1 MKVEG
6 GIKVYETIKCL
17 VNNNIPV
24 MGHVGLLPQSVKKK
38 SDYRVK
44 GKDHLSF
51 NQIIKDSI
59 SAEKAGAF
67 SLVVECVIK
76 DLADKINQSVNIPT
90 IGIGASNKCDGQIL
104 VTEDLLGYS
113 EKPPKFVKMYD
124 NFKERTEICIK
135 KFVKDL
141 KNNNFFVSTAIN
153 ASDAEEKLKI
163 IKFDLAIID
172 IMMPGKDGL
181 QLTKEIREKI
191 DLPIILLTAKGEPE
205 DRVRGLELGAEDYL
219 PKPFEPKEL
228 LLRIKN
234 VIKRIRKNKYVITS
248 IKIGKASI
256 NMKKMEIQKEK
267 KVIKINAS
275 EKILLENMIGSAGKI
290 FSREEISKITNL
302 TQERSI
308 DVLVT
313 RLRQKIEPDPKNPKY
328 LQTVRGTGYVLWL
341 D

>member
-1 MKVEG
+1 MDNSKIHILIV
-6 GIKVYETIKCL
+6 
-17 VNNNIPV
+17 
-24 MGHVGLLPQSVKKK
+24 
-38 SDYRVK
+38 D
-44 GKDHLSF
+44 D
-51 NQIIKDSI
+51 D
-59 SAEKAGAF
+59 
-67 SLVVECVIK
+67 
-76 DLADKINQSVNIPT
+76 DKIR
-90 IGIGASNKCDGQIL
+90 
-104 VTEDLLGYS
+104 DLLKQY
-113 EKPPKFVKMYD
+113 
-124 NFKERTEICIK
+124 
-135 KFVKDL
+135 L

-163 IKFDLAIID
+163 VKFDLAIID

-191 DLPIILLTAKGEPE
+191 DLPIILLTAKGEAE
-205 DRVRGLELGAEDYL
+205 DRVGGLELGAEDYL

-234 VIKRIRKNKYVITS
+234 VIKRIKKDNHIITA
-248 IKIGKASI
+248 IKIGKANVNI
-256 NMKKMEIQKEK
+256 KKMEIYKDK
-267 KVIKINAS
+267 KIIKINAS
-275 EKILLENMIGSAGKI
+275 EKILLKNMISSAGKI

>member
-1 MKVEG
+1 MDNSK
-6 GIKVYETIKCL
+6 IHIL
-17 VNNNIPV
+17 
-24 MGHVGLLPQSVKKK
+24 
-38 SDYRVK
+38 
-44 GKDHLSF
+44 
-51 NQIIKDSI
+51 IIDDD
-59 SAEKAGAF
+59 EK
-67 SLVVECVIK
+67 IR
-76 DLADKINQSVNIPT
+76 
-90 IGIGASNKCDGQIL
+90 
-104 VTEDLLGYS
+104 DLLKQY
-113 EKPPKFVKMYD
+113 
-124 NFKERTEICIK
+124 
-135 KFVKDL
+135 L

-163 IKFDLAIID
+163 VKFDLAIID

-248 IKIGKASI
+248 IKIGKANI
-256 NMKKMEIQKEK
+256 NMRKMEIQKEK

-275 EKILLENMIGSAGKI
+275 EKILLENMISSAGKI
-290 FSREEISKITNL
+290 FSREDISKITNL

>member
-1 MKVEG
+1 MDNSK
-6 GIKVYETIKCL
+6 IHIL
-17 VNNNIPV
+17 
-24 MGHVGLLPQSVKKK
+24 
-38 SDYRVK
+38 
-44 GKDHLSF
+44 
-51 NQIIKDSI
+51 IIDDD
-59 SAEKAGAF
+59 EK
-67 SLVVECVIK
+67 IR
-76 DLADKINQSVNIPT
+76 
-90 IGIGASNKCDGQIL
+90 
-104 VTEDLLGYS
+104 DLLKQY
-113 EKPPKFVKMYD
+113 
-124 NFKERTEICIK
+124 
-135 KFVKDL
+135 L

-234 VIKRIRKNKYVITS
+234 VIKRIRKNKYVITT

>member
-1 MKVEG
+1 MDNSKVH
-6 GIKVYETIKCL
+6 ILIV
-17 VNNNIPV
+17 
-24 MGHVGLLPQSVKKK
+24 
-38 SDYRVK
+38 D
-44 GKDHLSF
+44 D
-51 NQIIKDSI
+51 D
-59 SAEKAGAF
+59 
-67 SLVVECVIK
+67 
-76 DLADKINQSVNIPT
+76 DKIR
-90 IGIGASNKCDGQIL
+90 
-104 VTEDLLGYS
+104 DLLKQY
-113 EKPPKFVKMYD
+113 
-124 NFKERTEICIK
+124 
-135 KFVKDL
+135 L

-163 IKFDLAIID
+163 VKFDLAIID

-181 QLTKEIREKI
+181 QLTKEIRETI
-191 DLPIILLTAKGEPE
+191 DLPIILLTAKGEAE
-205 DRVRGLELGAEDYL
+205 DRIKGLEIGAEDYL

-234 VIKRIRKNKYVITS
+234 IIKRIKKNTRIIAP
-248 IKIGKASI
+248 IKIGKTNI
-256 NMKKMEIQKEK
+256 NLKRMEIQKDK
-267 KVIKINAS
+267 KIIKINAS
-275 EKILLENMIGSAGKI
+275 EKILLENMISSAGKI

>member
-1 MKVEG
+1 MDNSKIHILIV
-6 GIKVYETIKCL
+6 
-17 VNNNIPV
+17 
-24 MGHVGLLPQSVKKK
+24 
-38 SDYRVK
+38 D
-44 GKDHLSF
+44 D
-51 NQIIKDSI
+51 D
-59 SAEKAGAF
+59 
-67 SLVVECVIK
+67 
-76 DLADKINQSVNIPT
+76 DKIRN
-90 IGIGASNKCDGQIL
+90 
-104 VTEDLLGYS
+104 LLKQY
-113 EKPPKFVKMYD
+113 
-124 NFKERTEICIK
+124 
-135 KFVKDL
+135 L

-163 IKFDLAIID
+163 VKFDLAIVD

-181 QLTKEIREKI
+181 QLTKEIRENI
-191 DLPIILLTAKGEPE
+191 DLPIILLTAKGEAE

-234 VIKRIRKNKYVITS
+234 VIKRIKKDNHIINV
-248 IKIGKASI
+248 IKIGKANI
-256 NMKKMEIQKEK
+256 NIKKMEIQKDRK
-267 KVIKINAS
+267 IIKINAS
-275 EKILLENMIGSAGKI
+275 EKILLENMISSAGKI

-302 TQERSI
+302 IQERSI

>member
-1 MKVEG
+1 MDNSKIHILIV
-6 GIKVYETIKCL
+6 
-17 VNNNIPV
+17 
-24 MGHVGLLPQSVKKK
+24 
-38 SDYRVK
+38 D
-44 GKDHLSF
+44 D
-51 NQIIKDSI
+51 D
-59 SAEKAGAF
+59 
-67 SLVVECVIK
+67 
-76 DLADKINQSVNIPT
+76 DKIR
-90 IGIGASNKCDGQIL
+90 
-104 VTEDLLGYS
+104 DLLKQY
-113 EKPPKFVKMYD
+113 
-124 NFKERTEICIK
+124 
-135 KFVKDL
+135 L
-141 KNNNFFVSTAIN
+141 KGNNFLVSTAIN

-163 IKFDLAIID
+163 VKFDLAIVD

-191 DLPIILLTAKGEPE
+191 DLPIILLTAKGEAE

-234 VIKRIRKNKYVITS
+234 VIKRIKKDKHIITS

-256 NMKKMEIQKEK
+256 NIKKMEILKDK
-267 KVIKINAS
+267 KIIKINAS
-275 EKILLENMIGSAGKI
+275 EKILIENMISSAGKI

>member
-1 MKVEG
+1 MDNSKIHILIV
-6 GIKVYETIKCL
+6 
-17 VNNNIPV
+17 
-24 MGHVGLLPQSVKKK
+24 
-38 SDYRVK
+38 D
-44 GKDHLSF
+44 D
-51 NQIIKDSI
+51 D
-59 SAEKAGAF
+59 
-67 SLVVECVIK
+67 
-76 DLADKINQSVNIPT
+76 DKIR
-90 IGIGASNKCDGQIL
+90 
-104 VTEDLLGYS
+104 DLLKQY
-113 EKPPKFVKMYD
+113 
-124 NFKERTEICIK
+124 
-135 KFVKDL
+135 L

-163 IKFDLAIID
+163 VKFDLAIVD

-181 QLTKEIREKI
+181 QLTKEIRENI
-191 DLPIILLTAKGEPE
+191 DLPIILLTAKGEAE

-234 VIKRIRKNKYVITS
+234 VIKRIKKDNHIINV
-248 IKIGKASI
+248 IKIGKANI
-256 NMKKMEIQKEK
+256 NIKKMEIQKDRK
-267 KVIKINAS
+267 IIKINAS
-275 EKILLENMIGSAGKI
+275 EKILLENMIRSAGKI

>member
-1 MKVEG
+1 MDNSK
-6 GIKVYETIKCL
+6 IHIL
-17 VNNNIPV
+17 
-24 MGHVGLLPQSVKKK
+24 
-38 SDYRVK
+38 
-44 GKDHLSF
+44 
-51 NQIIKDSI
+51 IIDDD
-59 SAEKAGAF
+59 EK
-67 SLVVECVIK
+67 IR
-76 DLADKINQSVNIPT
+76 
-90 IGIGASNKCDGQIL
+90 
-104 VTEDLLGYS
+104 DLLKQY
-113 EKPPKFVKMYD
+113 
-124 NFKERTEICIK
+124 
-135 KFVKDL
+135 L

-234 VIKRIRKNKYVITS
+234 VIKRIRKNKYVMTS

>member
-1 MKVEG
+1 MDNSKIHILIV
-6 GIKVYETIKCL
+6 
-17 VNNNIPV
+17 
-24 MGHVGLLPQSVKKK
+24 
-38 SDYRVK
+38 D
-44 GKDHLSF
+44 D
-51 NQIIKDSI
+51 D
-59 SAEKAGAF
+59 
-67 SLVVECVIK
+67 
-76 DLADKINQSVNIPT
+76 DKIR
-90 IGIGASNKCDGQIL
+90 
-104 VTEDLLGYS
+104 DLLKQY
-113 EKPPKFVKMYD
+113 
-124 NFKERTEICIK
+124 
-135 KFVKDL
+135 L

-163 IKFDLAIID
+163 VKFDLAIID

-181 QLTKEIREKI
+181 QLTKEIRDKI
-191 DLPIILLTAKGEPE
+191 DLPIILLTAKGEAE

-234 VIKRIRKNKYVITS
+234 VIKRIKKDNHIITA
-248 IKIGKASI
+248 IKIGKANVNI
-256 NMKKMEIQKEK
+256 KKMEIYKDK
-267 KVIKINAS
+267 KILKINAS
-275 EKILLENMIGSAGKI
+275 EKILLENMISSAGKI

>member
-1 MKVEG
+1 LIV
-6 GIKVYETIKCL
+6 
-17 VNNNIPV
+17 
-24 MGHVGLLPQSVKKK
+24 
-38 SDYRVK
+38 D
-44 GKDHLSF
+44 D
-51 NQIIKDSI
+51 D
-59 SAEKAGAF
+59 
-67 SLVVECVIK
+67 
-76 DLADKINQSVNIPT
+76 DKIR
-90 IGIGASNKCDGQIL
+90 
-104 VTEDLLGYS
+104 DLLKQY
-113 EKPPKFVKMYD
+113 
-124 NFKERTEICIK
+124 
-135 KFVKDL
+135 L

-163 IKFDLAIID
+163 VKFDLAIID

-181 QLTKEIREKI
+181 QLTKEIRDKI
-191 DLPIILLTAKGEPE
+191 DLPIILLTAKSEAE

-234 VIKRIRKNKYVITS
+234 VIKRIKKDNHIITA
-248 IKIGKASI
+248 IKIGKANVNI
-256 NMKKMEIQKEK
+256 KKMEIYKDK
-267 KVIKINAS
+267 KIIKINAS
-275 EKILLENMIGSAGKI
+275 EKILLENMISSAGKI

>member
-1 MKVEG
+1 MDNSK
-6 GIKVYETIKCL
+6 IHIL
-17 VNNNIPV
+17 
-24 MGHVGLLPQSVKKK
+24 
-38 SDYRVK
+38 
-44 GKDHLSF
+44 
-51 NQIIKDSI
+51 IIDDD
-59 SAEKAGAF
+59 EK
-67 SLVVECVIK
+67 IR
-76 DLADKINQSVNIPT
+76 
-90 IGIGASNKCDGQIL
+90 
-104 VTEDLLGYS
+104 DLLKQY
-113 EKPPKFVKMYD
+113 
-124 NFKERTEICIK
+124 
-135 KFVKDL
+135 L
-141 KNNNFFVSTAIN
+141 KNNNFFISTAIN

-290 FSREEISKITNL
+290 FSRKEISKITNL

>member
-1 MKVEG
+1 MDNSK
-6 GIKVYETIKCL
+6 IHIL
-17 VNNNIPV
+17 
-24 MGHVGLLPQSVKKK
+24 
-38 SDYRVK
+38 
-44 GKDHLSF
+44 
-51 NQIIKDSI
+51 IIDDD
-59 SAEKAGAF
+59 EK
-67 SLVVECVIK
+67 IR
-76 DLADKINQSVNIPT
+76 
-90 IGIGASNKCDGQIL
+90 
-104 VTEDLLGYS
+104 DLLKQY
-113 EKPPKFVKMYD
+113 
-124 NFKERTEICIK
+124 
-135 KFVKDL
+135 L

-163 IKFDLAIID
+163 VKFDLAIID

-181 QLTKEIREKI
+181 QLTKEIRENI
-191 DLPIILLTAKGEPE
+191 DLPIILLTAKGEAE

-234 VIKRIRKNKYVITS
+234 VIKRIKKDNHIINV
-248 IKIGKASI
+248 IKIGKANI
-256 NMKKMEIQKEK
+256 NIKKMEIQKDRK
-267 KVIKINAS
+267 IIKINAS
-275 EKILLENMIGSAGKI
+275 EKILLENMISSAGKI

-302 TQERSI
+302 IQERSI

>member
-1 MKVEG
+1 MDNSK
-6 GIKVYETIKCL
+6 IHIL
-17 VNNNIPV
+17 
-24 MGHVGLLPQSVKKK
+24 
-38 SDYRVK
+38 
-44 GKDHLSF
+44 
-51 NQIIKDSI
+51 IIDDD
-59 SAEKAGAF
+59 EK
-67 SLVVECVIK
+67 IR
-76 DLADKINQSVNIPT
+76 
-90 IGIGASNKCDGQIL
+90 
-104 VTEDLLGYS
+104 DLLKQY
-113 EKPPKFVKMYD
+113 
-124 NFKERTEICIK
+124 
-135 KFVKDL
+135 L

-163 IKFDLAIID
+163 VKFDLAIID

-234 VIKRIRKNKYVITS
+234 VIKRIRKNKFVITS
-248 IKIGKASI
+248 IKIGKANI

>member
-1 MKVEG
+1 MDNSKIHILIV
-6 GIKVYETIKCL
+6 
-17 VNNNIPV
+17 
-24 MGHVGLLPQSVKKK
+24 
-38 SDYRVK
+38 D
-44 GKDHLSF
+44 D
-51 NQIIKDSI
+51 D
-59 SAEKAGAF
+59 
-67 SLVVECVIK
+67 
-76 DLADKINQSVNIPT
+76 DKIR
-90 IGIGASNKCDGQIL
+90 
-104 VTEDLLGYS
+104 DLLKQY
-113 EKPPKFVKMYD
+113 
-124 NFKERTEICIK
+124 
-135 KFVKDL
+135 L

-163 IKFDLAIID
+163 VKFDLAIID

-191 DLPIILLTAKGEPE
+191 DLPIILLTAKSEAE

-234 VIKRIRKNKYVITS
+234 VIKRIKKDKHIITA
-248 IKIGKASI
+248 IKIGKANI
-256 NMKKMEIQKEK
+256 NIKKMEIQKDK
-267 KVIKINAS
+267 KIIKINAS
-275 EKILLENMIGSAGKI
+275 EKILLENMISSAGKI

-341 D
+341 DWNAKKNISQNFTF

>member
-1 MKVEG
+1 MDNSKIHILIV
-6 GIKVYETIKCL
+6 
-17 VNNNIPV
+17 
-24 MGHVGLLPQSVKKK
+24 
-38 SDYRVK
+38 D
-44 GKDHLSF
+44 D
-51 NQIIKDSI
+51 D
-59 SAEKAGAF
+59 
-67 SLVVECVIK
+67 
-76 DLADKINQSVNIPT
+76 DKIR
-90 IGIGASNKCDGQIL
+90 
-104 VTEDLLGYS
+104 DLLKQY
-113 EKPPKFVKMYD
+113 
-124 NFKERTEICIK
+124 
-135 KFVKDL
+135 L

-163 IKFDLAIID
+163 VKFDLAIID

-191 DLPIILLTAKGEPE
+191 DLPIILLTAKGEAE

-234 VIKRIRKNKYVITS
+234 VIKRIKKDKHIITA
-248 IKIGKASI
+248 IRIGKAYVNI
-256 NMKKMEIQKEK
+256 KKMEIQKDK
-267 KVIKINAS
+267 KIIKINAS
-275 EKILLENMIGSAGKI
+275 EKILLENMISSAGKI

>member
-1 MKVEG
+1 MDNSK
-6 GIKVYETIKCL
+6 IHIL
-17 VNNNIPV
+17 
-24 MGHVGLLPQSVKKK
+24 
-38 SDYRVK
+38 
-44 GKDHLSF
+44 
-51 NQIIKDSI
+51 IIDDD
-59 SAEKAGAF
+59 EK
-67 SLVVECVIK
+67 IR
-76 DLADKINQSVNIPT
+76 
-90 IGIGASNKCDGQIL
+90 
-104 VTEDLLGYS
+104 DLLKQY
-113 EKPPKFVKMYD
+113 
-124 NFKERTEICIK
+124 
-135 KFVKDL
+135 L

-234 VIKRIRKNKYVITS
+234 VIKRIRKNKYAITS
-248 IKIGKASI
+248 IKIGKTNI
-256 NMKKMEIQKEK
+256 NMKKMEIQKDK

-275 EKILLENMIGSAGKI
+275 EKTLLENMIGSAGKI

>member
-1 MKVEG
+1 MDNSKIHILIV
-6 GIKVYETIKCL
+6 
-17 VNNNIPV
+17 
-24 MGHVGLLPQSVKKK
+24 
-38 SDYRVK
+38 D
-44 GKDHLSF
+44 D
-51 NQIIKDSI
+51 D
-59 SAEKAGAF
+59 
-67 SLVVECVIK
+67 
-76 DLADKINQSVNIPT
+76 DKIR
-90 IGIGASNKCDGQIL
+90 
-104 VTEDLLGYS
+104 DLLKQY
-113 EKPPKFVKMYD
+113 
-124 NFKERTEICIK
+124 
-135 KFVKDL
+135 L

-163 IKFDLAIID
+163 VKFDLAIVD

-181 QLTKEIREKI
+181 QLTKEIRENI
-191 DLPIILLTAKGEPE
+191 DLPIILLTAKGEAE

-234 VIKRIRKNKYVITS
+234 VIKRIKKDKHIINV
-248 IKIGKASI
+248 IKIGKANI
-256 NMKKMEIQKEK
+256 NIKKMEIQKDRK
-267 KVIKINAS
+267 IIKINAS
-275 EKILLENMIGSAGKI
+275 EKILLENMISSAGKI

-302 TQERSI
+302 IQERSI

>member
-1 MKVEG
+1 MDNSKIHILIV
-6 GIKVYETIKCL
+6 
-17 VNNNIPV
+17 
-24 MGHVGLLPQSVKKK
+24 
-38 SDYRVK
+38 D
-44 GKDHLSF
+44 D
-51 NQIIKDSI
+51 D
-59 SAEKAGAF
+59 
-67 SLVVECVIK
+67 
-76 DLADKINQSVNIPT
+76 DKIR
-90 IGIGASNKCDGQIL
+90 
-104 VTEDLLGYS
+104 DLLKQY
-113 EKPPKFVKMYD
+113 
-124 NFKERTEICIK
+124 
-135 KFVKDL
+135 L
-141 KNNNFFVSTAIN
+141 KGNNFLVSTAIN

-163 IKFDLAIID
+163 VKFDLAIVD

-191 DLPIILLTAKGEPE
+191 DLPIILLTAKGEVE

-234 VIKRIRKNKYVITS
+234 VIKRIKKDKHIITS

-256 NMKKMEIQKEK
+256 NIKKMEILKDK
-267 KVIKINAS
+267 KIIKINAS
-275 EKILLENMIGSAGKI
+275 EKILLENMISSAGKI

>member
-1 MKVEG
+1 MDNSKIHILIV
-6 GIKVYETIKCL
+6 
-17 VNNNIPV
+17 
-24 MGHVGLLPQSVKKK
+24 
-38 SDYRVK
+38 D
-44 GKDHLSF
+44 D
-51 NQIIKDSI
+51 D
-59 SAEKAGAF
+59 
-67 SLVVECVIK
+67 
-76 DLADKINQSVNIPT
+76 DKIR
-90 IGIGASNKCDGQIL
+90 
-104 VTEDLLGYS
+104 DLLKQY
-113 EKPPKFVKMYD
+113 
-124 NFKERTEICIK
+124 
-135 KFVKDL
+135 L

-163 IKFDLAIID
+163 VKFDLAIID

-181 QLTKEIREKI
+181 QLTKEIRDKI
-191 DLPIILLTAKGEPE
+191 DLPIILLTAKGEAD

-234 VIKRIRKNKYVITS
+234 VIKRIKKDNHIITA
-248 IKIGKASI
+248 IKIGKANVNI
-256 NMKKMEIQKEK
+256 KKMEIYKDK
-267 KVIKINAS
+267 KIIKINAS
-275 EKILLENMIGSAGKI
+275 EKILLENMISSAGKI

>member
-1 MKVEG
+1 MDNSKIHILIV
-6 GIKVYETIKCL
+6 
-17 VNNNIPV
+17 
-24 MGHVGLLPQSVKKK
+24 
-38 SDYRVK
+38 D
-44 GKDHLSF
+44 D
-51 NQIIKDSI
+51 D
-59 SAEKAGAF
+59 EK
-67 SLVVECVIK
+67 IR
-76 DLADKINQSVNIPT
+76 
-90 IGIGASNKCDGQIL
+90 
-104 VTEDLLGYS
+104 DLLRQY
-113 EKPPKFVKMYD
+113 
-124 NFKERTEICIK
+124 
-135 KFVKDL
+135 L

-248 IKIGKASI
+248 IKIGKAYVNI
-256 NMKKMEIQKEK
+256 KKMEIQKEK
-267 KVIKINAS
+267 KIIKINAS
-275 EKILLENMIGSAGKI
+275 EKILLENMISSTGKI

>member
-1 MKVEG
+1 MDNSK
-6 GIKVYETIKCL
+6 IHIL
-17 VNNNIPV
+17 
-24 MGHVGLLPQSVKKK
+24 
-38 SDYRVK
+38 
-44 GKDHLSF
+44 
-51 NQIIKDSI
+51 IIDDD
-59 SAEKAGAF
+59 EK
-67 SLVVECVIK
+67 IR
-76 DLADKINQSVNIPT
+76 
-90 IGIGASNKCDGQIL
+90 
-104 VTEDLLGYS
+104 DLLKQY
-113 EKPPKFVKMYD
+113 
-124 NFKERTEICIK
+124 
-135 KFVKDL
+135 L
-141 KNNNFFVSTAIN
+141 KNNNLFVSTAIN

-248 IKIGKASI
+248 IKIGKAHVNI
-256 NMKKMEIQKEK
+256 KKMEIQKEK
-267 KVIKINAS
+267 KIIKINAS
-275 EKILLENMIGSAGKI
+275 EKILLENMISSAGKI